1 MESALVNLKLYLKRP
16 AVPGGTVSSV
26 QLDAQMAGGSMAVCI
41 FHQVR
46 DLVAAAL
53 NRMPAAWMKAASRRY

>member
-16 AVPGGTVSSV
+16 VPGGTVLFV

-46 DLVAAAL
+46 DLVAATL